1 MVVRR
6 ELLRGLERLN
16 ATTTVLQRARLAD
29 PLGGMWEA
37 ADVQWWWRRPR
48 ATDELALP
56 VWFDEVGPV
65 AAAGLTAWDDTWQA
79 DVFAVP
85 SIVDEEDVWAAT
97 LEATAGH
104 RGEALQ
110 VLVRE
115 DDAPLADLAIQ
126 SGFAMTDELSGTT
139 WMDADQRPP
148 VAQVDG
154 FAIVDRVTRADR
166 PHPMIARNGELV
178 EPRLR
183 QCSLYDPTLDLA
195 VEDADGRVAGYALF
209 WFDHTTLVGLLE
221 PMRVEDEYQRRGLAR
236 MLLTNGLDR
245 LARKGAR
252 RLKVGFETDAARNLY
267 LGAGFVQT
275 SVDRLLIRPAPHE
288 PSRAVTL
295 PVRRIPLAL
304 SLPGAG
310 QGGRRP
316 LELLPRVI
324 GAPNE
329 RSRLDVRDAEGL
341 TDTLVV
347 GELIGRHPAIHR
359 EVERRGLQV
368 LADRHEVAS
377 GVAEVG
383 QRVCHLRRLFSPI
396 PRMRFDFV
404 ICPGAQALG
413 HPHHARVSGRTRTPD
428 GCGRADAG
436 RFPGCARTRQ
446 ARHRSPSRCH
456 VHRP

>member
-1 MVVRR
+1 LTNVVVRR
-6 ELLRGLERLN
+6 ELLRGLGRLN

-65 AAAGLTAWDDTWQA
+65 AAAGLTAEDDHWQV

-85 SIVDEEDVWAAT
+85 SIVDEEDVWTAT

-110 VLVRE
+110 LLVHE
-115 DDAPLADLAIQ
+115 DDALLVDLAIQ
-126 SGFAMTDELSGTT
+126 SGFAMTDELSGTA
-139 WMDADQRPP
+139 WMEADHRPP

-154 FAIVDRVTRADR
+154 FAIVDRAARADR

-178 EPRLR
+178 EWRLR

-221 PMRVEDEYQRRGLAR
+221 PMRVADDYQRRGLAR

-245 LARKGAR
+245 LVRKGAR
-252 RLKVGFETDAARNLY
+252 RLKVGFQTDAARNLY

-275 SVDRLLIRPAPHE
+275 SIDRLLIRPAPHE
-288 PSRAVTL
+288 
-295 PVRRIPLAL
+295 
-304 SLPGAG
+304 
-310 QGGRRP
+310 QC
-316 LELLPRVI
+316 
-324 GAPNE
+324 E
-329 RSRLDVRDAEGL
+329 R
-341 TDTLVV
+341 
-347 GELIGRHPAIHR
+347 
-359 EVERRGLQV
+359 
-368 LADRHEVAS
+368 
-377 GVAEVG
+377 
-383 QRVCHLRRLFSPI
+383 
-396 PRMRFDFV
+396 
-404 ICPGAQALG
+404 
-413 HPHHARVSGRTRTPD
+413 
-428 GCGRADAG
+428 
-436 RFPGCARTRQ
+436 
-446 ARHRSPSRCH
+446 
-456 VHRP
+456 

>member
-16 ATTTVLQRARLAD
+16 AMTTVLQRSRLAD
-29 PLGGMWEA
+29 PLAGMWEA

-48 ATDELALP
+48 ATDELTLP

-65 AAAGLTAWDDTWQA
+65 AAAGLTAWGDTWQA

-104 RGEALQ
+104 QALKL
-110 VLVRE
+110 LVTE
-115 DDAPLADLAIQ
+115 DAPLAGLAIH
-126 SGFAMTDELSGTT
+126 SGFAMTDELSGTA
-139 WMDADQRPP
+139 WMVADQRPP

-178 EPRLR
+178 ESRLR

-252 RLKVGFETDAARNLY
+252 RLKVGFESDAARNLY

-275 SVDRLLIRPAPHE
+275 SIDRLLIRPRASTRYE
-288 PSRAVTL
+288 PSA
-295 PVRRIPLAL
+295 
-304 SLPGAG
+304 
-310 QGGRRP
+310 
-316 LELLPRVI
+316 
-324 GAPNE
+324 
-329 RSRLDVRDAEGL
+329 
-341 TDTLVV
+341 
-347 GELIGRHPAIHR
+347 
-359 EVERRGLQV
+359 
-368 LADRHEVAS
+368 
-377 GVAEVG
+377 
-383 QRVCHLRRLFSPI
+383 
-396 PRMRFDFV
+396 
-404 ICPGAQALG
+404 
-413 HPHHARVSGRTRTPD
+413 TP
-428 GCGRADAG
+428 
-436 RFPGCARTRQ
+436 P
-446 ARHRSPSRCH
+446 
-456 VHRP
+456 